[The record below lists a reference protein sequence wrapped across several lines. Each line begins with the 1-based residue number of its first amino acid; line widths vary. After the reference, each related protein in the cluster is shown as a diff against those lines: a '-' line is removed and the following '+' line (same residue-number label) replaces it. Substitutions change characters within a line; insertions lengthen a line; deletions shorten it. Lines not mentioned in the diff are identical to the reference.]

1 MINYKALKNR
11 VEELEETIKAKDAEI
26 ENLRENFAFQK
37 FEFIRQA
44 HQLDVKDKSITEA
57 RDLIEKLSFYTKRV
71 CGENRL
77 DLDLKRECLEKAK
90 AWLEEN
96 K

>member
-26 ENLRENFAFQK
+26 EYRKCCMDEDAKKIKLASEMLEA
-37 FEFIRQA
+37 
-44 HQLDVKDKSITEA
+44 KDKAIAEA